1 MILMGGKLVPALLL
15 IAALAL
21 AIPAVAA
28 SNTMIIGLETHRRY
42 FSQEIG
48 SETIHASFYLFGGD
62 HIQWWQGGA
71 VFIYNVSG
79 PEAKAKIDT
88 FTKGLMNLF
97 KDVGFIMVAGTVK
110 PVYARI
116 VYSFDGVLE
125 YEGFYFVDDNGMIIM
140 EWAKD
145 KPLVITIYSK
155 AVINASTAQYL
166 GRADWKRIK
175 VNGGEAI
182 LWPEIEIPKPD
193 KPMDL
198 LVVPREGFTGITT
211 EINNFYGNETR
222 TRYLGGGPEL
232 YRIEPEWPGI
242 TLKDSGTFWDR
253 EPIIKVIY
261 DESGRHVFLIDW
273 YWHAES
279 PT

>member
-1 MILMGGKLVPALLL
+1 MARKLVPTLLL
-15 IAALAL
+15 IAALAI

-28 SNTMIIGLETHRRY
+28 SNTMVIDLETNRRY
-42 FSQEIG
+42 FNQEIG
-48 SETIHASFYLFGGD
+48 SDTVHASFYLFGGD

-71 VFIYNVSG
+71 VFVYNVNGS
-79 PEAKAKIDT
+79 EAKAKIDT

-97 KDVGFIMVAGTVK
+97 KDVGFIIVAGTVK

-116 VYSFDGVLE
+116 VYSFEGVLE
-125 YEGFYFVDDNGMIIM
+125 YEGFYFVDDNGTIIM
-140 EWAKD
+140 EWVKD

-175 VNGGEAI
+175 VSGGEAI
-182 LWPEIEIPKPD
+182 LWPEIEIPKPS
-193 KPMDL
+193 KPIDL
-198 LVVPREGFTGITT
+198 LVVPREGFTGITVDVK
-211 EINNFYGNETR
+211 NFYGNETR

-232 YRIEPEWPGI
+232 RRVEPEWPSI

-253 EPIIKVIY
+253 EPIIKVTH
-261 DESGRHVFLIDW
+261 DESGRHVFLINW
-273 YWHAES
+273 FWHSEA
-279 PT
+279 PM